1 MLTAYSEELDRQW
14 NISHSFIC
22 KMTATKP
29 FAIETSLDL
38 LMFECGS
45 SWQNEK
51 FYFSRPWQE
60 LKSSNVFDIGTVLEL
75 FDNLDLGVLVIQPFS
90 LQART
95 IEELQLKLQ
104 TKRVSGD
111 RSSFP

>member
-1 MLTAYSEELDRQW
+1 
-14 NISHSFIC
+14 
-22 KMTATKP
+22 
-29 FAIETSLDL
+29 
-38 LMFECGS
+38 
-45 SWQNEK
+45 
-51 FYFSRPWQE
+51 
-60 LKSSNVFDIGTVLEL
+60 VFDIGTVLEL